1 MRILFIHQNFP
12 GQFIHLAPA
21 LQKRGHQVVGLAPS
35 TNQRPSPV
43 PTVKYAWSPKSYD
56 QRTLRLATTY
66 AEMADRGERV
76 AEACGELKARAKFQ
90 PDVIFGHFG
99 WGETLFVKE
108 IWPSV
113 PLLTYGE
120 FFYNSRGLD
129 TDFDPEFALTSTAQ
143 RIWVTSRQAHLL
155 HALHSADKIL
165 VPTQFQASTFPAYLR
180 ERITVVHDG
189 IDTQTVCPAP
199 GTTVQ
204 IPGTELRF
212 TDGDEIITFINRNLE
227 PYRGYHIF
235 MRALPAI
242 LKARPK
248 ARAVLIGE
256 DGVSYGTRPTGSKTW
271 KETFLDEVRDKLDLS
286 RVHFLGHVPHSVFV
300 DLMRITRAHAY
311 LTYPFVLSWSLL
323 EALSAG
329 ALVIGSKTAPVKEV
343 ITHGENGLLVDFFDV
358 KSWSAAIIEA
368 LDNPERYADLRT
380 AARRS
385 VVENYDLQSKCLP
398 RHIAFVEDAARKR

>member
-12 GQFIHLAPA
+12 GQFVHLAPA
-21 LQKRGHQVVGLAPS
+21 LQARGHKVVGLAPS

-43 PTVKYAWSPKSYD
+43 PTIKYAWTAKSYD
-56 QRTLRLATTY
+56 QRSLRLATTY

-76 AEACGELKARAKFQ
+76 AEACAELKSRARFN

-108 IWPSV
+108 IWPNV
-113 PLLTYGE
+113 PMLAYGE
-120 FFYNSRGLD
+120 FFYASRGLD
-129 TDFDPEFALTSTAQ
+129 TDFDPEFALTATSQ

-165 VPTQFQASTFPAYLR
+165 VPTQFQASTFPSYMR

-189 IDTQTVCPAP
+189 INTQAICPAP
-199 GTTVQ
+199 GISVR
-204 IPGTELRF
+204 IPGTERSF
-212 TDGDEIITFINRNLE
+212 SEADEVITFINRNLE

-248 ARAVLIGE
+248 AHVVLIGE
-256 DGVSYGTRPTGSKTW
+256 DGVSYGMRPQGQKSW
-271 KETFLDEVRDKLDLS
+271 KETFLDEVREKLDLS
-286 RVHFLGHVPHSVFV
+286 RVHFAGHVPHATFV
-300 DLMRITRAHAY
+300 DLMRITRAHVY

-323 EALSAG
+323 EAMSAG
-329 ALVIGSKTAPVKEV
+329 ALVIGSQTAPVKEV
-343 ITHGENGLLVDFFDV
+343 IRHGENGLLVDFFDV
-358 KSWSAAIIEA
+358 KAWSAAIIAA
-368 LDNPERYADLRT
+368 LADPERYAPLRT
-380 AARRS
+380 AARRTIID
-385 VVENYDLQSKCLP
+385 NYDLQSKCLP
-398 RHIAFVEDAARKR
+398 RHIEFVEDAGRRR